1 LPSVLLTNANHLLNK
16 LDELSLIAS
25 AIKPDIIAIT
35 ETWLNKDILDSVC
48 SISSYSVVRKGRQNA
63 LGGGVMLYIRNNLCF
78 HKLDNVL
85 VNNSEFEVLF
95 VSLRPRV
102 LPRPL
107 SIVIA
112 AVIYCPPW
120 YDASTNKETCDYIL
134 SSVDILT

>member
-1 LPSVLLTNANHLLNK
+1 
-16 LDELSLIAS
+16 
-25 AIKPDIIAIT
+25 
-35 ETWLNKDILDSVC
+35 
-48 SISSYSVVRKGRQNA
+48 
-63 LGGGVMLYIRNNLCF
+63 MLYIRNNLCF

-107 SIVIA
+107 SIVIV

-120 YDASTNKETCDYIL
+120 YDASTNKELCDYIL
-134 SSVDILT
+134 SSVDILTRRYSCPGFLIVGDFNSVDTNLFNKYLSFKQVVTSPTRGSNILDKIFTNCNIYYSVPQILHL